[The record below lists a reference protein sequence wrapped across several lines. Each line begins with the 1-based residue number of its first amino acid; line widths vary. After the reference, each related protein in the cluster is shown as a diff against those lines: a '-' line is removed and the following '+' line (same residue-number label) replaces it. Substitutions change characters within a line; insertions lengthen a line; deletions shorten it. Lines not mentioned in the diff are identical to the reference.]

1 MIRTLTS
8 LAQSIARA
16 DAYIG
21 APKTDIPIRRVGGYH
36 LGSDADPDNKADQQL
51 DSFRGIVYAA
61 VDKIARRL
69 AQLNVTLYQNE
80 LKGDEIK
87 KTRVF
92 VHPFLRIFDST
103 NGFKPHEEFNVWEFK
118 YTIQTSLD
126 TTGELWVLVERDAYG
141 RPARV
146 TPLPANRMTVA
157 ISKETGQVVG
167 YFYVPKG
174 TTKDAGGIFFPKRKW
189 DYLHKNLT
197 EPFIWY
203 ARYPSPRGIE
213 DPRGWSPVKAAAYAY
228 DINLFEQIYKRNFLQ
243 QGAQLGGILQSE
255 TSLSKDQIEE
265 YIDQFKH
272 RHSGM
277 HNAGLPMVLP
287 KMLKWTTTEP
297 TPRDM
302 QWAEAINMTQSQIL
316 QIYGISDAKLGRADI
331 GNRNTADAMDVTFN
345 REVIKSRLDML
356 SASLNTDFVPVFP
369 KQSEKLY
376 FSVEFEDPVPADS
389 AQNMAK
395 ERQDIELNVITRNE
409 VRTQRGVKPMGKFG
423 DQVFIP
429 LTHVAVDP
437 FETKLELSQD
447 DKELLGFIDPAEQ
460 AQIAADAKAKAD
472 SEAEAAAGKKKDGET
487 DPKASEQGKENATT

>member
-1 MIRTLTS
+1 
-8 LAQSIARA
+8 
-16 DAYIG
+16 
-21 APKTDIPIRRVGGYH
+21 
-36 LGSDADPDNKADQQL
+36 
-51 DSFRGIVYAA
+51 VYAA
-61 VDKIARRL
+61 VDKIARRV
-69 AQLNVTLYQNE
+69 AQLNVMLQQTE
-80 LKGDEIK
+80 LKGEEVT
-87 KTRVF
+87 KTRVMI
-92 VHPFLRIFDST
+92 HPFLRLFDST
-103 NGFKPHEEFNVWEFK
+103 NGFKPHEEFNVWELK

-126 TTGELWVLVERDAYG
+126 MTGELWVLVERDAFG

-146 TPLPANRMTVA
+146 TPLPANRMSIVIT
-157 ISKETGQVVG
+157 KETGQVAG
-167 YFYVPKG
+167 YFFVPKG
-174 TTKDAGGIFFPKRKW
+174 CTRDSGGIFFPKRKW
-189 DYLHKNLT
+189 DYLHKNLS

-272 RHSGM
+272 RHSGFQ
-277 HNAGLPMVLP
+277 NAGLPMVLP

-316 QIYGISDAKLGRADI
+316 QIFGISDAKLGRADI

-345 REVIKSRLDML
+345 REVIKSRLDL
-356 SASLNTDFVPVFP
+356 LTASLNADFLPVFP

-389 AQNMAK
+389 EQNMKK
-395 ERQDIELNVITRNE
+395 EAQDLTMNVITRNE
-409 VRTQRGVKPMGKFG
+409 VRTQRGLKPMGKFG
-423 DQVFIP
+423 DQVYVP
-429 LTHVAVDP
+429 LTHIAVDP
-437 FETKLELSQD
+437 FDTKLELSQD
-447 DKELLGFIDPAEQ
+447 DKELLGFIDPEEQ

-472 SEAEAAAGKKKDGET
+472 KENAGKKKDGEV
-487 DPKASEQGKENATT
+487 DPKASDQGKEDATEE